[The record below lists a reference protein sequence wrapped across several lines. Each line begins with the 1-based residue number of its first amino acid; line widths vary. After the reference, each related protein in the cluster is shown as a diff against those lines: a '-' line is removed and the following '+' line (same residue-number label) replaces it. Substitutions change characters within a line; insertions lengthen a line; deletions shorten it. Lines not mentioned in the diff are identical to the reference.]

1 MKIINK
7 WKGLLIGLF
16 TATLAF
22 ACVALTPKTA
32 PAPVSAETTVCV
44 DKVTTIQDGV
54 SGNRDLVTLVF
65 DNPITDLTAQN
76 RNASFTS
83 STTTETWVDYVK
95 INGKTIRQSIAGYA
109 WAHDN
114 VYWCTNNE
122 QIKMSFSS
130 HDNSTVALK
139 YDGTDIIEILAGF
152 TGQNGAVTTE
162 DVKFSNASGS
172 WQRAY
177 DEEDISESIYL
188 SAVYGDANVQG
199 VNVGNKDGWR
209 FDFVTSH
216 IWDTTDAGKW
226 MGNNNNYL
234 YDYVTVNGKTVKWIS
249 NNVDDSEYT
258 YTQFPASMGGGW
270 AVPVYMQA
278 FNRGT
283 NQNLFCVYVHD
294 NYLQSLLETDGK
306 ITIGVS
312 EGFYT
317 LKGATRYVA
326 KSDVEMDVIAQSASV
341 TLSDGLEFNYK
352 IKLPALN
359 LKDVTYETVF
369 SFRGET
375 VVAEMSHEEDGKKVY
390 VFDGVTPEY
399 MNEALTVTCK
409 AKDIVGRVFAW
420 NTTTISVQEYCETLY
435 ATASGELKTL
445 LVDVLNYGAAAQQYK
460 GITENLVNA
469 NVDQQYATATAPTAS
484 DNVLAASQ
492 GDDVKFNAA
501 VLTLED
507 KVTVTA
513 KFTASNVDGLTATV
527 QLGNNTAVAA
537 DIVALGNGVYGIVFA
552 DVAATQYDEAIV
564 FTVSDTNGVVAK
576 CRYSVNTYAQRT
588 WDDATAGA
596 LAKALW
602 AYGVSASAYAAL
614 V

>member
-1 MKIINK
+1 MRTITKL
-7 WKGLLIGLF
+7 KGLLIGLF

-54 SGNRDLVTLVF
+54 SSNRDLVTLVF
-65 DNPITDLTAQN
+65 DNPITDLTAQT
-76 RNASFTS
+76 RNSSFVS

-139 YDGTDIIEILAGF
+139 YDGTDTIEILAGF

-177 DEEDISESIYL
+177 DEEDISGSIAWNDTIKTNEGFRYSFSTPL
-188 SAVYGDANVQG
+188 IWNWGGAVNDVKYMA
-199 VNVGNKDGWR
+199 
-209 FDFVTSH
+209 
-216 IWDTTDAGKW
+216 
-226 MGNNNNYL
+226 NNNRDWYNYIA
-234 YDYVTVNGKTVKWIS
+234 VNGKTMEEIAS
-249 NNVDDSEYT
+249 EVDDSEWT
-258 YTQFPASMGGGW
+258 YTEFPSKNGDVYATPVWAMSMLKSDKNIF
-270 AVPVYMQA
+270 YL
-278 FNRGT
+278 NIH
-283 NQNLFCVYVHD
+283 QNYID
-294 NYLQSLLETDGK
+294 TLLETDGK
-306 ITIGVS
+306 IVIGVLAN
-312 EGFYT
+312 GING
-317 LKGATRYVA
+317 LKDSTTKYVV
-326 KSDVEMDVIAQSASV
+326 KETVELDVLQQSASL
-341 TLSDGLEFNYK
+341 TLNEGLQFNYK
-352 IKLPALN
+352 TKLPSLG
-359 LKDVTYETVF
+359 F
-369 SFRGET
+369 SVDAYKAEFTFMGET
-375 VVAEMSHEEDGKKVY
+375 TEIGYSSEESEKKVY
-390 VFDGVTPEY
+390 VFDGITPQY
-399 MNEALTVTCK
+399 MNEDLTIKCVLTSG
-409 AKDIVGRVFAW
+409 DRVFAW
-420 NTTTISVQEYCETLY
+420 NTTTISVQEYCEMLY
-435 ATASGELKTL
+435 ATATGELKTL

-469 NVDQQYATATAPTAS
+469 NVDQQYATASAPTAS

-564 FTVSDTNGVVAK
+564 FTVSDASGVVAK

>member
-1 MKIINK
+1 MRTITKL
-7 WKGLLIGLF
+7 KGLLIGLF

-139 YDGTDIIEILAGF
+139 YDGTDTIEILAGF

-177 DEEDISESIYL
+177 DEEDISGSIAWNDVTKTNEGFRYSFSTPL
-188 SAVYGDANVQG
+188 IWNWGGAVNDIKYMA
-199 VNVGNKDGWR
+199 
-209 FDFVTSH
+209 
-216 IWDTTDAGKW
+216 
-226 MGNNNNYL
+226 NNNRDWYNYI
-234 YDYVTVNGKTVKWIS
+234 TVNGKTMEEIAS
-249 NNVDDSEYT
+249 EVDDSEWT
-258 YTQFPASMGGGW
+258 YTEFPSRNGGIYATPVWAMSMLKSDKNIF
-270 AVPVYMQA
+270 YL
-278 FNRGT
+278 NIH
-283 NQNLFCVYVHD
+283 QNYID
-294 NYLQSLLETDGK
+294 MLLETDGK
-306 ITIGVS
+306 IVIGVLAN
-312 EGFYT
+312 GING
-317 LKGATRYVA
+317 LKDSTTKYVV
-326 KSDVEMDVIAQSASV
+326 KETVELDVLQQSASL
-341 TLSDGLEFNYK
+341 TLNEGLQFNYK
-352 IKLPALN
+352 TKLPSLG
-359 LKDVTYETVF
+359 F
-369 SFRGET
+369 SVDAYKAEFTFMGET
-375 VVAEMSHEEDGKKVY
+375 TEIGYSSEESGKKVY
-390 VFDGVTPEY
+390 VFDGITPQY
-399 MNEALTVTCK
+399 MNEDLTIKCVLTSG
-409 AKDIVGRVFAW
+409 GRVFAW

-435 ATASGELKTL
+435 ATASDELKTL

-564 FTVSDTNGVVAK
+564 FTVSDTSGVVAK